1 MLSRVLLF
9 ITLQVKHDDIIY
21 QTTAVDW
28 LTHNVIIQGVRNVLG
43 AIENI
48 YGDEFLPSVKAS
60 CAGLSMTIRVDTKN
74 PFEGIIHAVDHK

>member
-1 MLSRVLLF
+1 MLSCVLLI
-9 ITLQVKHDDIIY
+9 ITLQVKHDDIITK
-21 QTTAVDW
+21 QL
-28 LTHNVIIQGVRNVLG
+28 LTHVIIQGVRNVLG

>member
-1 MLSRVLLF
+1 MTSFNKQL
-9 ITLQVKHDDIIY
+9 
-21 QTTAVDW
+21 
-28 LTHNVIIQGVRNVLG
+28 LTHVFVIIQGVRNVLG

>member
-1 MLSRVLLF
+1 MTSFNKQL
-9 ITLQVKHDDIIY
+9 
-21 QTTAVDW
+21 
-28 LTHNVIIQGVRNVLG
+28 LTHIVIIQGVRNVLG

>member
-1 MLSRVLLF
+1 MLSRVLLI
-9 ITLQVKHDDIIY
+9 ITLQVKHDDIITK
-21 QTTAVDW
+21 QL
-28 LTHNVIIQGVRNVLG
+28 LTHVIIQGVRNVLG